1 MALGRE
7 SIASLRRQVGIT
19 QKDLAEAVGVSQSY
33 IARVE
38 TGDLD
43 PKLSVVTRIH
53 EVLAGYSTRCSD
65 VMTPNPITVDARD
78 SASDVVQI
86 MLQKGFSQ
94 LPVVRGRSLVG
105 MVTERDIIRN
115 LNHDLNQLS
124 VQAVME
130 TMAPPQVDE
139 ATPISWILQLFDTF
153 QAVLVVTAGRLSG
166 IITRSDLLR
175 MPDITSSS
183 ASRPNGF

>member
-1 MALGRE
+1 MAFSRE
-7 SIASLRRQVGIT
+7 SIASLRKRARMT
-19 QKDLAEAVGVSQSY
+19 QKELAEVVGVSQSY

-43 PKLSVVTRIH
+43 PKLSIVTRIY
-53 EVLAGYSTRCSD
+53 EALAGYSVRCSE
-65 VMTPNPITVDARD
+65 VMTQNPVTVDARD
-78 SASDVVQI
+78 SASDVVRI
-86 MLQKGFSQ
+86 MLEKGFSQ

-105 MVTERDIIRN
+105 MVTERDIIGN

-153 QAVLVVTAGRLSG
+153 QAVLVVTGGRLSG
-166 IITRSDLLR
+166 IITRSDLLQVY
-175 MPDITSSS
+175 SSS
-183 ASRPNGF
+183 SSESGF